1 MLIGIMADSHDN
13 MPRIEQA
20 VRFFNQRK
28 VEVVLHA
35 GDFIAPFV
43 VNKLKGLSCNLVG
56 VFGNNDGE
64 REGLKKR
71 ISEIGEIHSPPFS
84 FTWLSKKILLV
95 HNFQDLKEKKIDVA
109 SFDIVVYGHTHHA
122 KIGKEG
128 KSLLI
133 NPGECGAWLTGKST
147 VALLDLKTMK
157 AWIEEIKS

>member
-13 MPRIEQA
+13 LPKIEQA
-20 VRFFNQRK
+20 VRFFNQRE

-43 VNKLKGLSCNLVG
+43 VNKLKDLSCNLVG

-71 ISEIGEIHSPPFS
+71 INEIGEIHPSPFP
-84 FTWLSKKILLV
+84 FTWLGKKFLLV
-95 HNFQDLKEKKIDVA
+95 HDFQDLAEKKLNTA
-109 SFDIVVYGHTHHA
+109 SFDIVIYGHTHQA

-128 KSLLI
+128 ESLLI
-133 NPGECGAWLTGKST
+133 NPGECGGWLTGKST

-157 AWIEEIKS
+157 AWLKELTS